1 MFGMEFWI
9 SPGSGRSMPLCLENV
24 SAFAGIVKNKG
35 VNDVKE
41 ISFRRSSS
49 RLVLIGLFILCW

>member
-49 RLVLIGLFILCW
+49 